1 MIRRT
6 IRLCLSLALTVST
19 LVAAAPTADAAFS
32 RMPDDTWMTNGQVY
46 AIAEAGNRVY
56 LGGKFKS
63 LRTCPPRQS
72 CGPGSAVSV
81 LNLGAVD
88 ATTGEAIKTFKPRIG
103 APGETAVVYGLAVA
117 GGKLW
122 VAGKFSQAEGQ
133 PRLNLAAYDLA
144 TGQLD
149 PAVNHRIGVDIS
161 DRIRG
166 IHALGNR
173 VYVAGYFTT
182 VDGTPRSRLA
192 AFNLDGTLNT
202 QWKPRTAGLART
214 LTSTCDGS
222 SIIAGGAFRKAS
234 GSTGTMVARATL
246 AMFDA
251 TTGALDP
258 WTPDNAAIPTGVNA
272 FDIDAS
278 CDRLFVG
285 YGGSN
290 ALIGLDLHDD
300 LGNVL
305 FNVKTSGNV
314 QTVDLSVDGTR
325 VYFGGHFLNV
335 SVRCP
340 WVSGNVNDARTRF
353 AVASIDGCVRAP
365 NTANPIDGWTPSFSG
380 KFYGPWDI
388 FSTGDQVWVGGQFTD
403 VSGTP
408 QYMIARFTDV

>member
-6 IRLCLSLALTVST
+6 TTMILTLALSASMLLAV
-19 LVAAAPTADAAFS
+19 APTANAAFS
-32 RMPDDTWMTNGQVY
+32 DSPDDTWMTNGQVY
-46 AIAEAGNRVY
+46 AIAQSADTVY
-56 LGGKFKS
+56 IGGKFQS
-63 LRTCPPRQS
+63 VRQCPPGQS
-72 CGPGSAVSV
+72 CGAGSVVKV
-81 LNLGAVD
+81 LNLAALD
-88 ATTGEAIKTFKPRIG
+88 ATSGAAIKTFKPRVG
-103 APGETAVVYGLAVA
+103 APGEAAFVYGLAVA

-122 VAGKFSQAEGQ
+122 VAGKFSEADGE

-144 TGQLD
+144 TGELD
-149 PAVNHRIGVDIS
+149 PAVDHEIGVDIS

-182 VDGTPRSRLA
+182 VDGQPRKHLA
-192 AFNLDGTLNT
+192 AFDLDGSLNT

-222 SIIAGGAFRKAS
+222 SIIAGGSFRKAA
-234 GSTGTMVARATL
+234 GTTGTNVARATL

-258 WTPDNAAIPTGVNA
+258 WTPDNAAIPNGVNA
-272 FDIDAS
+272 FDLDAS

-290 ALIGLDLHDD
+290 ALYGFDLSDD
-300 LGNVL
+300 SGNIL
-305 FNVKTSGNV
+305 FDLKTGGNV

-325 VYFGGHFLNV
+325 VYFGGHFANV
-335 SVRCP
+335 TVECP
-340 WVSGNVNDARTRF
+340 GVSNNVNDKRVRF
-353 AVASIDGCVRAP
+353 AVSDVNGCIRQSGS
-365 NTANPIDGWTPSFSG
+365 TAPIDGWTPEFSG

-403 VSGTP
+403 VSGSP
-408 QYMIARFTDV
+408 QYMIARFTNA

>member
-1 MIRRT
+1 MIR
-6 IRLCLSLALTVST
+6 ST
-19 LVAAAPTADAAFS
+19 LRLGLAFALAASTLLAVAPSANAAFS
-32 RMPDDTWMTNGQVY
+32 NTPDDTWMTNGQVY
-46 AIAEAGNRVY
+46 AIAQGGNTVY

-63 LRTCPPRQS
+63 VRQCPPVQS
-72 CGPGSAVSV
+72 CGAGSVVNV
-81 LNLGAVD
+81 LNLAALD
-88 ATTGEAIKTFKPRIG
+88 ATTGVAIKNFKPRIG
-103 APGETAVVYGLAVA
+103 APGEAAFVYGLAVA

-122 VAGKFSQAEGQ
+122 VAGKFSEADGE

-144 TGQLD
+144 TGELD
-149 PAVNHRIGVDIS
+149 PAVDHEIGVDIS

-182 VDGTPRSRLA
+182 IDGLPRKHLA
-192 AFNLDGTLNT
+192 AFNLDGSLNT

-222 SIIAGGAFRKAS
+222 SIIAGGSFRKA
-234 GSTGTMVARATL
+234 GGTTGTNVARATL

-251 TTGALDP
+251 TSGALDD
-258 WTPDNAAIPTGVNA
+258 WSPDNASVPNGVNA
-272 FDIDAS
+272 FDLDAS

-290 ALIGLDLHDD
+290 ALYGFDVSDDTGNILFDL
-300 LGNVL
+300 
-305 FNVKTSGNV
+305 KTGGNV

-325 VYFGGHFLNV
+325 VYFGGHFANV
-335 SVRCP
+335 TVQCP
-340 WVSGNVNDARTRF
+340 GVGNNVNDKRVRF
-353 AVASIDGCVRAP
+353 AVSDVNGCIRQSGS
-365 NTANPIDGWTPSFSG
+365 TAPIDGWTPEFSG

-403 VSGTP
+403 VSGSP
-408 QYMIARFTDV
+408 QYMIARFTDA